1 MVKVLA
7 GYLKTQVDYGVQD
20 ITKTIKINNM
30 TALTI
35 SLVVG
40 WVFLI
45 LANTETLIIKDKEK
59 SSILNLVLAAFA
71 LGVFIS
77 TAIFSFIK

>member
-1 MVKVLA
+1 
-7 GYLKTQVDYGVQD
+7 VDYGVQD
-20 ITKTIKINNM
+20 ITKTIKINKM

-59 SSILNLVLAAFA
+59 SSILNLALAAFA

>member
-1 MVKVLA
+1 
-7 GYLKTQVDYGVQD
+7 
-20 ITKTIKINNM
+20 M

-35 SLVVG
+35 SLLVG

-45 LANTETLIIKDKEK
+45 LANTGTLIIKDKEK
-59 SSILNLVLAAFA
+59 SSILNLALAAFA

>member
-1 MVKVLA
+1 
-7 GYLKTQVDYGVQD
+7 
-20 ITKTIKINNM
+20 M

-59 SSILNLVLAAFA
+59 SSILNLALAAFA

>member
-45 LANTETLIIKDKEK
+45 LANTGTLIIKDKEK
-59 SSILNLVLAAFA
+59 SSILNLALAAFA
-71 LGVFIS
+71 IGVFIS